1 MNHQTSV
8 VAGTLPAFEID
19 FLTVWRAHRR
29 GRAPVGASLRLRR
42 GPAGHAPVLLGRVAA
57 AHNSLRSLALAAFK
71 QARRI
76 CFRSALRARAT
87 RPAMLGAAEARRRA
101 PARACAGAGGSLGR
115 RGATRA
121 SSPRCT
127 RTARFARAAARR
139 LDACVLPTSP
149 ENRRCFAKPG
159 PGGGCRASAAPSSA
173 VARGR
178 ARSAHQK
185 HIRRTCLNAASSSER
200 SELCDGP

>member
-1 MNHQTSV
+1 MNQQTFA
-8 VAGTLPAFEID
+8 AGALLPFEID
-19 FLTVWRAHRR
+19 FTTVGWEHRR
-29 GRAPVGASLRLRR
+29 GRAPVGASLRLVR
-42 GPAGHAPVLLGRVAA
+42 GAARPAPALLGRVAP
-57 AHNSLRSLALAAFK
+57 AHNSLRSLALAAFR
-71 QARRI
+71 QVRRI
-76 CFRSALRARAT
+76 CSRCSLRARAT

-178 ARSAHQK
+178 ARSAPRQQ
-185 HIRRTCLNAASSSER
+185 IRRTCLNAASSSER